1 MAPSEKLSGR
11 QKAAILLVALGMDAS
26 SQVLKELSEEE
37 LEQVTKEIANLGH
50 VPSETV
56 QSVIAEF
63 KEMAIADEYVA
74 VGGLDYAVNLLQST
88 VGQVKASEIIRKVHR
103 SMELQGSMRILE
115 KLDPVQLVNFIQ
127 KEHPQT
133 IALVLTQLDAE
144 QAAFVMSSL
153 PEEIRSEVAYR
164 FATMDRV
171 SSEMIGEVQKVLKS
185 RLELSVHGSELGG
198 VKAAAEMLNFL
209 GQSLERSIL
218 KDIGARDPAL
228 AEEIKNLM
236 FVFEDIVLLDDRSIQ
251 RVLREVQTH
260 DLALALKSTT
270 PEVKRRIYQNMSE
283 RAQAMIEE
291 EIQFMGPV
299 RLSEVEKAQK
309 GIVDIIRKLDEE
321 GEIIITGRGEKE
333 EIIV

>member
-1 MAPSEKLSGR
+1 MPPAEKLTGR
-11 QKAAILLVALGMDAS
+11 QKAAILIVAMGLEAS
-26 SQVLKELSEEE
+26 SQVLKEFSEEE
-37 LEQVTKEIANLGH
+37 LEQLTKEIADLGH
-50 VPSETV
+50 VPPETV

-63 KEMAIADEYVA
+63 RDLVVADEYMA
-74 VGGLDYAVNLLQST
+74 VGGLDYAVNLLQNT
-88 VGQVKASEIIRKVHR
+88 VGPVKASEIIRKVHR
-103 SMELQGSMRILE
+103 SMELQGSMKILE

-133 IALVLTQLDAE
+133 VALVLTQLGAE
-144 QAAFVMSSL
+144 QAAFVMSNL

-164 FATMDRV
+164 YATMDRV
-171 SSEMIGEVQKVLKS
+171 SSDMIGEVQKVLKS

-209 GQSLERSIL
+209 GQSLERAIL
-218 KDIGARDPAL
+218 KDIGSRDPAL

-260 DLALALKSTT
+260 ELALALKSTT
-270 PEVKRRIYQNMSE
+270 PEVKRRIFQNMSE
-283 RAQAMIEE
+283 RAQGMIDE

-309 GIVDIIRKLDEE
+309 AIVDVIRKLDEE

>member
-1 MAPSEKLSGR
+1 MAPKEKIPGR
-11 QKAAILLVALGMDAS
+11 QKAAILLVALGMEAS
-26 SQVLKELSEEE
+26 SQVLKEFSEEE
-37 LEQVTKEIANLGH
+37 LEQITKEIANLGH
-50 VPSETV
+50 VPAETV
-56 QSVIAEF
+56 QSVITEF
-63 KEMAIADEYVA
+63 KDLALADEYMA

-144 QAAFVMSSL
+144 QAAFVMRSL

-164 FATMDRV
+164 FATMERV
-171 SSEMIGEVQKVLKS
+171 SSDMIAEVQKVLKS

-218 KDIGARDPAL
+218 KDIEARDPSL

-260 DLALALKSTT
+260 ELALALKSTT

-309 GIVDIIRKLDEE
+309 AIVDLIRKLDEE
-321 GEIIITGRGEKE
+321 GEIIISGRGEKE

>member
-1 MAPSEKLSGR
+1 MPTAEKLSGKK
-11 QKAAILLVALGMDAS
+11 KAAILVVAMGLEAS
-26 SQVLKELSEEE
+26 SQVLKEFSEDE
-37 LEQVTKEIANLGH
+37 LEQLTKEIADLGH
-50 VPSETV
+50 VPPETV

-63 KEMAIADEYVA
+63 RDLAVADEYMA
-74 VGGLDYAVNLLQST
+74 VGGLDYAVNLLQNS
-88 VGQVKASEIIRKVHR
+88 VGPVKASEIIRKVHR
-103 SMELQGSMRILE
+103 SMELQGSMKILE

-144 QAAFVMSSL
+144 QAAFVMSNL

-164 FATMDRV
+164 YATMDRV
-171 SSEMIGEVQKVLKS
+171 SSEMIQEVQKVLKS

-209 GQSLERSIL
+209 GQSLERAIL
-218 KDIGARDPAL
+218 KDIGSRDPAL

-260 DLALALKSTT
+260 QLALALKSTT
-270 PEVKRRIYQNMSE
+270 PEVKRRIFQNMSE

-309 GIVDIIRKLDEE
+309 AIVDIIRKLDEE

>member
-1 MAPSEKLSGR
+1 MAATEKTPGA
-11 QKAAILLVALGMDAS
+11 QKAAILIVAMGLEAS

-37 LEQVTKEIANLGH
+37 LEQITKEVANLGH
-50 VPSETV
+50 VPPEKV
-56 QSVIAEF
+56 QSVVSEF
-63 KEMAIADEYVA
+63 RDMAVADQYMA
-74 VGGLDYAVNLLQST
+74 VGGLDYAVNLLQSS
-88 VGQVKASEIIRKVHR
+88 VGPAKASDIIRKVHR

-144 QAAFVMSSL
+144 QAAFVISNL
-153 PEEIRSEVAYR
+153 PEEIRSEVVYR
-164 FATMDRV
+164 YATMDRV
-171 SSEMIGEVQKVLKS
+171 SSEMIAEVQKVLKS

-198 VKAAAEMLNFL
+198 VKAAAEMLNYL
-209 GQSLERSIL
+209 GQSLERAIL
-218 KDIGARDPAL
+218 KDVGARDPSL

-270 PEVKRRIYQNMSE
+270 PEVKRRILQNMSE
-283 RAQAMIEE
+283 RAQAMINE
-291 EIQFMGPV
+291 EIEFMGPV
-299 RLSEVEKAQK
+299 RLSEVEKAQR
-309 GIVDIIRKLDEE
+309 GIVEIIRNLDEE

>member
-1 MAPSEKLSGR
+1 MAPPERLSGR
-11 QKAAILLVALGMDAS
+11 QKAAILLVALGMEAS
-26 SQVLKELSEEE
+26 SQVLKEFSEEE
-37 LEQVTKEIANLGH
+37 LEQITKEIANLGH

-56 QSVIAEF
+56 QNVMAEF

-144 QAAFVMSSL
+144 QAAFVISNL

-171 SSEMIGEVQKVLKS
+171 SSEMIAEVQKVLKS

-260 DLALALKSTT
+260 ELALALKSTT

-309 GIVDIIRKLDEE
+309 AIVDIIRKLDED

>member
-1 MAPSEKLSGR
+1 MPSAEKLAGR
-11 QKAAILLVALGMDAS
+11 KKAAILVVAMGVEAS
-26 SQVLKELSEEE
+26 SQVLKEFSEEE
-37 LEQVTKEIANLGH
+37 LEQLTKEIADLGH
-50 VPSETV
+50 VPPETV

-63 KEMAIADEYVA
+63 RDLALADEYMA
-74 VGGLDYAVNLLQST
+74 VGGLDYAVNLLQNS
-88 VGQVKASEIIRKVHR
+88 VGPVKASEIIRKLHR
-103 SMELQGSMRILE
+103 SMELQGSMKILE

-144 QAAFVMSSL
+144 QAAFVMSNL

-164 FATMDRV
+164 YATMDRV
-171 SSEMIGEVQKVLKS
+171 SSDMIQEVQKVLKS

-209 GQSLERSIL
+209 GQSLERAIL
-218 KDIGARDPAL
+218 KDIGSRDPAL

-260 DLALALKSTT
+260 ELALALKSTT
-270 PEVKRRIYQNMSE
+270 PEVKRRIFQNMSE
-283 RAQAMIEE
+283 RAQAMIDE

-309 GIVDIIRKLDEE
+309 AIVDIIRKLDEE